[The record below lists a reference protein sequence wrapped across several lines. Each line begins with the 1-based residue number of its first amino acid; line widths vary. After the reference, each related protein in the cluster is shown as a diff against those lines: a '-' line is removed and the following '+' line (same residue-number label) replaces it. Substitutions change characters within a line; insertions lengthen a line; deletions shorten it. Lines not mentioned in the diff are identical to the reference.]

1 MKPRVMFYV
10 QHLLGIGHLARAS
23 LICAGLVEHKFDVKM
38 VMGGAPV
45 AGFPGP
51 GVEVE
56 YLPVLKAGSFQFNDL
71 TDENGTIASQQYLDD
86 RRDRLLSLF
95 AAYQPDI
102 LIVEAF
108 PFGRRQMRFELIPL
122 LEAAKSADWKP
133 LVVGSVRDI
142 IQEKKQPKRLRETV
156 DTLNKYYDL
165 LMVHGDPNFIK
176 LSETFELAPQI
187 EHLIQY
193 TGIISADIPPLTGP
207 AYDVIVS
214 AGGGAAG
221 ELIMLNAM
229 QARPLTH
236 LADANWCFITG
247 PNLSESV
254 RVQLQENRSDKV
266 TVETHRT
273 DFRALLAQAQLS
285 ISQAGYNTAADILRA
300 RCSSVLVPFSSGG
313 ETEQS
318 RRAAKLTKLGIVA
331 SISEVG
337 LTPERLAEVINN
349 ALAGSQHARP
359 DIEIALDGANRTAIL
374 LLKLLNNSDSFD

>member
-38 VMGGAPV
+38 VMGGVPV

-51 GVEVE
+51 GVDVE
-56 YLPVLKAGSFQFNDL
+56 YLPVLKAGSIQFNDL
-71 TDENGTIASQQYLDD
+71 TDQNGIIASQQYLDD
-86 RRDRLLSLF
+86 RRARLLSLF
-95 AAYQPDI
+95 AAFQPDI

-156 DTLNKYYDL
+156 DTLNKYYDV
-165 LMVHGDPNFIK
+165 LMVHGDPGFVN
-176 LSETFELAPQI
+176 LSETFELTPQI
-187 EHLIQY
+187 EHLIRY
-193 TGIISADIPPLTGP
+193 TGIVSADIPPLTGN
-207 AYDVIVS
+207 AHDVVVS

-229 QARPLTH
+229 QARPLSH
-236 LADANWCFITG
+236 LADAKWCFITG
-247 PNLSESV
+247 PNLSESA

-266 TVETHRT
+266 TIETHRS

-285 ISQAGYNTAADILRA
+285 VSQAGYNTAADILRA
-300 RCSSVLVPFSSGG
+300 RCASVLVPFSSGG

-318 RRAAKLTKLGIVA
+318 RRAAKLTELGIAA
-331 SISEVG
+331 SISEAG
-337 LTPERLAEVINN
+337 LTPERLAGVINN
-349 ALAGSQHARP
+349 VLTGNKGKRP
-359 DIEIALDGANRTAIL
+359 NIEIALDGANRTAIL
-374 LLKLLNNSDSFD
+374 LLKLLMSRG